1 MLHPLTGLHP
11 IRTTQK
17 KIFKNLNMAT
27 VDHSTKLMVLLSVGL
42 HMSQTQEAGPNRG
55 MEIEE

>member
-1 MLHPLTGLHP
+1 
-11 IRTTQK
+11 
-17 KIFKNLNMAT
+17 MAT

-55 MEIEE
+55 MEVEE